1 MYTLEEQRLASKLY
15 SMLYKGANIY
25 NAPNRTKGWSGKYI
39 EDPMA
44 RFVSIIRELKQ
55 HMKEIENG

>member
-25 NAPNRTKGWSGKYI
+25 NAPNRAKPWGLQ
-39 EDPMA
+39 DPMA
-44 RFVSIIRELKQ
+44 RFALIIRELKQ